1 MKKVI
6 LIRYG
11 EIMLKGLN
19 RPFFENT
26 LIENI
31 KKVLRV
37 TGKSRIKK
45 KRGRIYVEPEDEGYD
60 VQAAINRLKNVFG
73 IMSVSP
79 AFCVDNEFN
88 EIKKCALQVA
98 KEAIDKG
105 TGTSFKVETKRENK
119 KFYMD
124 SPEINR
130 ELGRYLL
137 MELPVLKVDVN
148 NPSFVV
154 NVEVRDLTY
163 IYTELIKGYGG
174 LPVGTGG
181 KAMLLLSGG
190 IDSPVAGWM
199 MAKRGIMIEA
209 VHFHSYPYTSERS
222 KEKVIE
228 LVKILSLYCHN
239 IDLHVVPFTNIQLEI
254 SEKCPHDMIT
264 IIMRRMMMKIAG
276 KLAESTGSMA
286 LITGESLGQV
296 ASQTLQSLLVTNAAT
311 NMLVFRPLVGMDKNE
326 VVDIARNIGTYE
338 TSILPY
344 EDCCTLFVAK
354 HPETKPRL
362 EKVLIAESR
371 LDIDKLVK
379 EAMEG
384 TETIS
389 ISYG

>member
-98 KEAIDKG
+98 KEAIDRG

-354 HPETKPRL
+354 HPESKPRL